1 MQDSYG
7 MKASF
12 TCVVNGNDYQMG
24 YTYQDTN
31 GTNVDKQLQGDM
43 NSIADDMAKEIVET
57 YFKAYSKAQQQ
68 KHAKAGNEHEER
80 VVEAQRDTADYIKNL
95 EEENRKLNRKIA
107 EMESKKDT
115 SIPVRTS
122 TPVPEEKQD
131 DGFLK
136 RMNDTKTFKIKAD
149 VAHKPIKDIE
159 RLLKILG
166 Y

>member
-7 MKASF
+7 MKANF
-12 TCVVNGNDYQMG
+12 TCVVNNDDYEMG

-31 GTNVDKQLQGDM
+31 GTNVDKQLKGTMD
-43 NSIADDMAKEIVET
+43 SIADDMAKEIVET

-80 VVEAQRDTADYIKNL
+80 VVEAQRTTADYIKSL
-95 EEENRKLNRKIA
+95 EEENRKLNRKISQ
-107 EMESKKDT
+107 MESENEGVIRVKTSGPVKFEPESEKDT
-115 SIPVRTS
+115 SIPVTVR
-122 TPVPEEKQD
+122 VD
-131 DGFLK
+131 DDDAPF
-136 RMNDTKTFKIKAD
+136 
-149 VAHKPIKDIE
+149 HIKDIN